1 MYQKEAY
8 TRNSDKI
15 LLALIE
21 RKMDFSTLLDKVKL
35 SAPALSNHLKD
46 LIERKLV
53 SFEVKGKR
61 KIYYPL
67 ENAYQQ
73 PGVKSHLIGIVEAYR
88 TIKGRKKFWSEVG
101 RKAVSLFSQ
110 NPDAAFS
117 FLSAISKYRLHLESQ
132 FQNEISPEWLFLR
145 MHEDFNILKEMK
157 ETIKDLELKGVN
169 PKELKRKFQGRM
181 EDLKNL
187 YIALGP
193 PFSYRWL
200 EMVEKLEE

>member
-21 RKMDFSTLLDKVKL
+21 RRMDFSTLLDKVKL
-35 SAPALSNHLKD
+35 SAPALSKHLKD

-67 ENAYQQ
+67 ENAYLQ
-73 PGVKSHLIGIVEAYR
+73 PGVKSHLLGITEAYR

-101 RKAVSLFSQ
+101 KKAVSLFSQ
-110 NPDAAFS
+110 NPDVAFS
-117 FLSAISKYRLHLESQ
+117 FLSAISKYRLHFEQS
-132 FQNEISPEWLFLR
+132 FEASPEWLFGR
-145 MHEDFNILKEMK
+145 MHEDYNLLKEMK
-157 ETIKDLELKGVN
+157 ETIKDLELRGIN
-169 PKELKRKFQGRM
+169 PKELKRKFQNRAD
-181 EDLKNL
+181 DLKNL